1 MIYIGIDPGAKGA
14 MAVIQDSDVAVIPFR
29 SEDYIRYLEDI
40 KHNYPC
46 VCCIEEVHSMP
57 KQGVSS
63 TFALGRS
70 YGWLLGML
78 DTIGV
83 PYQLVKPQT
92 WKKEFGLNSDKTKSI
107 AVCKRLFPNVSL
119 LRTER
124 SRKEDDN
131 LAEALLMAT
140 YAKRHF

>member
-1 MIYIGIDPGAKGA
+1 MIFIGIDPGAKGA

>member
-1 MIYIGIDPGAKGA
+1 MIFIGIDPGAKGA
-14 MAVIQDSDVAVIPFR
+14 MAVIQDSDVAVIPFK

-78 DTIGV
+78 DTIGI
-83 PYQLVKPQT
+83 PYQIIKPQT
-92 WKKEFGLNSDKTKSI
+92 WKKEFGLNSDKAKSI
-107 AVCKRLFPNVSL
+107 EVCKRLFPGVNL
-119 LRTER
+119 LRTEC

>member
-29 SEDYIRYLEDI
+29 SEDYIRYLEEI